1 MLQETQSTQ
10 DDDELLLNLVIGE
23 IQSDPDPGR
32 LDLLESRL
40 HFDCL
45 VVELSGA
52 LSLMNYLKLL
62 IDPENMMAV
71 SISEKTE
78 FLSFFY
84 FRSMSVLLAPLMA
97 NASDHKLGRDDF
109 HTAQLQ
115 NLILDFVTFCVEHHT
130 YHMRNFLNK
139 KDLLRR
145 VLVLLKSKHQFLQ
158 LSQCEPRVV
167 RWSMVTLSSFRCSSF
182 PTKDSWSEGWT
193 V

>member
-10 DDDELLLNLVIGE
+10 DDDELLLNLVISE
-23 IQSDPDPGR
+23 IQSDPDPGISFY
-32 LDLLESRL
+32 LNIFFVFIIDYL
-40 HFDCL
+40 
-45 VVELSGA
+45 ELSGA
-52 LSLMNYLKLL
+52 LNLMNYLKLL

-97 NASDHKLGRDDF
+97 NSSDFKLARDDF
-109 HTAQLQ
+109 HIAQLQ
-115 NLILDFVTFCVEHHT
+115 NLILDFVTFCIEHHT

-139 KDLLRR
+139 NDLLRR

-158 LSQCEPRVV
+158 LS
-167 RWSMVTLSSFRCSSF
+167 
-182 PTKDSWSEGWT
+182 K
-193 V
+193 

>member
-1 MLQETQSTQ
+1 
-10 DDDELLLNLVIGE
+10 
-23 IQSDPDPGR
+23 
-32 LDLLESRL
+32 
-40 HFDCL
+40 
-45 VVELSGA
+45 
-52 LSLMNYLKLL
+52 MNYLKLL

-97 NASDHKLGRDDF
+97 NASDQKLARDDF

-158 LSQCEPRVV
+158 LSE
-167 RWSMVTLSSFRCSSF
+167 
-182 PTKDSWSEGWT
+182 
-193 V
+193 

>member
-1 MLQETQSTQ
+1 MIQSLDDVTTKQAALDVFASIVECNPSTVREYMLQETQSTQ
-10 DDDELLLNLVIGE
+10 DDDELLLNLVISE
-23 IQSDPDPGR
+23 IQSDPDP
-32 LDLLESRL
+32 
-40 HFDCL
+40 
-45 VVELSGA
+45 ELSGA
-52 LSLMNYLKLL
+52 LNLMNYLKLL

-97 NASDHKLGRDDF
+97 NTSELQLIRDDF
-109 HTAQLQ
+109 HQAQLQ
-115 NLILDFVTFCVEHHT
+115 NLILDFLTFCIEHHT

-158 LSQCEPRVV
+158 LSKTFFCCC
-167 RWSMVTLSSFRCSSF
+167 CSNRF
-182 PTKDSWSEGWT
+182 I
-193 V
+193 